1 MSRCAV
7 ESTSKP
13 DKEPHVAR
21 KEQVEVTVIDNPSEH
36 RFEGYVDGTLAG
48 FVVYESQPEGLALVH
63 TEVDDEFEGQGVG
76 SALAAGVLDEIRRR
90 GIVIVARCPFVSR
103 YISRHPEYGD
113 LVAPTG

>member
-13 DKEPHVAR
+13 DKEPHVAH

-36 RFEGYVDGTLAG
+36 RFEGYVDGTLVG
-48 FVVYESQPEGLALVH
+48 FVVYESQPEGLVLVH